1 MKAYAIL
8 DIDIHDPEEY
18 SKYPPLVWPLIEKHG
33 GKITHRLS
41 DFETVE
47 GNWSPKRLLIVEF
60 RDKAAAKAFLADPE
74 YQPIKHIRLG
84 ASTSQMV
91 IGNSE
96 M

>member
-1 MKAYAIL
+1 
-8 DIDIHDPEEY
+8 
-18 SKYPPLVWPLIEKHG
+18 VWPLIEKHG

-60 RDKAAAKAFLADPE
+60 PDKATAKAFLADPE
-74 YQPIKHIRLG
+74 YQPIKDIRLG
-84 ASTSQMV
+84 AATSLMV

-96 M
+96 I